1 MRVLTVR
8 HTLGMSQ
15 LLNNHTSLLLGNE
28 SYIINGGDLPI
39 RNYPSL
45 ANSNLLICSLGQ
57 QTPPSRDTRESV
69 LLLAGLALCGTCFQ
83 RIRRESAG
91 VQLETLQLS

>member
-57 QTPPSRDTRESV
+57 QTPPSRDTRE
-69 LLLAGLALCGTCFQ
+69 TCFQ